1 MFGHWELPWSHHH
14 HAPIMLGFMIS
25 KAKSRNQERAVS
37 SSAALSRLSVHLAE
51 VRFLPQQDGQPE
63 PRRLHPVLGERVH
76 HLLPRDLCPDCWGG
90 HGAGRLALR
99 GVGHL
104 PQA

>member
-1 MFGHWELPWSHHH
+1 MRRLC
-14 HAPIMLGFMIS
+14 
-25 KAKSRNQERAVS
+25 SRSLFQKPRVQAENRERTVS
-37 SSAALSRLSVHLAE
+37 SFEPLSCLSARLAE

-76 HLLPRDLCPDCWGG
+76 HLLPRDLRPDCWSG
-90 HGAGRLALR
+90 HGAGRLAVR